1 MKRTHFFSNRID
13 ANHSWERT
21 MVNEFLTQMED
32 FTGLLICTTN
42 MRQLMD
48 PAMQRR
54 FHIMTEFKALNKS
67 GIEKLFYNYFGS
79 FKFTNRQTEVLEQY
93 HSVTPGDIASLYGR
107 IRFIP
112 QAKINS
118 EYIINELIKMQEEKK

>member
-1 MKRTHFFSNRID
+1 
-13 ANHSWERT
+13 
-21 MVNEFLTQMED
+21 MVNEFLTQKED

-79 FKFTNRQTEVLEQY
+79 FKFTNRQIEVLEQY
-93 HSVTPGDIASLYGR
+93 HSVTPGDFASLYGR

-118 EYIINELIKMQEEKK
+118 EYIINELIKMQEEKNEDRSIEF